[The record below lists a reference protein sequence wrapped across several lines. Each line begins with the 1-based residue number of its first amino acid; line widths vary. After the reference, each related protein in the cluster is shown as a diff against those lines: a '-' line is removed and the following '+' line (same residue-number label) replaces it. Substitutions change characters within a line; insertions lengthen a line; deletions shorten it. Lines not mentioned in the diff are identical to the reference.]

1 MIGRRNPIPDARRH
15 RKGAGQA
22 GFTLMELMLSLA
34 LLALIMIIIYGTF
47 HAVATSK
54 LHAEVRV
61 QSDQEARTLMWM
73 MCRELRG
80 AVFTPLIPSHVLMVG
95 QASRQGGM
103 PMDSITFATLD
114 PGHRRALD
122 GYGAEELVTYSA
134 TPNPRHRG
142 WFLWTRAQR
151 SVLIQTANPPIAP
164 PTVLASNV
172 LSVHFRYFNGFQ
184 WLESWD
190 STSSPAGQAL
200 PQAISI
206 ELLLASG
213 RRPTYLSTTIS
224 IPMAVIQK

>member
-1 MIGRRNPIPDARRH
+1 
-15 RKGAGQA
+15 
-22 GFTLMELMLSLA
+22 MELMLSLA
-34 LLALIMIIIYGTF
+34 LLALIMVIIYGTF

-54 LHAEVRV
+54 LHAEARV
-61 QSDQEARTLMWM
+61 ESDQEARTLMWM

-103 PMDSITFATLD
+103 PMDSITFATLH

-122 GYGAEELVTYSA
+122 GFGAEQVVTYAA
-134 TPNPRHRG
+134 TPNPNHRG
-142 WFLWTRAQR
+142 WFLWTRSER
-151 SVLIQTANPPIAP
+151 SALIQTTNAP
-164 PTVLASNV
+164 VAPSTILATNV

-200 PQAISI
+200 PQAMSI
-206 ELLLASG
+206 ELLMASG
-213 RRPTYLSTTIS
+213 RKPTFLSTSIS
-224 IPMAVIQK
+224 LPMSVIQK